1 MASTRSTTR
10 QRRAQR
16 PEPPETPRSALI
28 ALARRGARIQIA
40 ACAAAATTLARWA
53 EAADHY
59 AQTVGDEVLRRVDGE
74 TDSPELMR
82 RLTAATG
89 SHLRD
94 LSTLPRTATDHFD
107 ARLVRVPIDN

>member
-1 MASTRSTTR
+1 MASTRSITSR

-16 PEPPETPRSALI
+16 SAAETPRSALI
-28 ALARRGARIQIA
+28 GHARHGARVQIA
-40 ACAAAATTLARWA
+40 ACAAAAETHARWA

-74 TDSPELMR
+74 IDSPELIR
-82 RLTAATG
+82 RLTAARS
-89 SHLRD
+89 SHVRD
-94 LSTLPRTATDHFD
+94 LSTLSRTATDHFD

>member
-16 PEPPETPRSALI
+16 PEPETPRSALL

-74 TDSPELMR
+74 TDSPELIR
-82 RLTAATG
+82 RLTAATS

-107 ARLVRVPIDN
+107 ARLARVPIDN